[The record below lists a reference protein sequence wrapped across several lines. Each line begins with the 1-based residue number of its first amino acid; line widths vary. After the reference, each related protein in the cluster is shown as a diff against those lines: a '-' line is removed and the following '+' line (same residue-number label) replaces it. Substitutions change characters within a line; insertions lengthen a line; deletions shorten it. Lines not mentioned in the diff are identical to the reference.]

1 MDKIRFFF
9 IALLGMGAAHLSA
22 QTADS
27 TQTSPWTTEG
37 FAGLKLTQ
45 VSLTNWSAG
54 GDNSVALTCKV
65 LIKLTI
71 KKESIYGTTVLNWL
85 MA

>member
-45 VSLTNWSAG
+45 VSLTTGLPEVTILSL
-54 GDNSVALTCKV
+54 LTCKV
-65 LIKLTI
+65 LIRLTI
-71 KKESIYGTTVLNWL
+71 KRESIYGTTVLNWL